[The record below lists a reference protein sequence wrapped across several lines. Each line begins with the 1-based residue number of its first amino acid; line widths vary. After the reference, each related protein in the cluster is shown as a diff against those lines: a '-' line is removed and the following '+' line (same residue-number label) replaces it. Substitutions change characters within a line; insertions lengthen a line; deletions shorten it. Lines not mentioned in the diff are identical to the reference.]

1 MKTFELKLNNAKN
14 KFLSYFKHMNK
25 STADTFQWLAVVV
38 LNLAFVPTI
47 LAVMNGLTDRMPP
60 LDIALLVWISLLF
73 LFVRSAILKDM
84 LMIIT
89 IGVGFIIQV
98 ILLGLTFFI

>member
-1 MKTFELKLNNAKN
+1 MNDINVKLENAKV
-14 KFLSYFKHMNK
+14 KFLSHFTHL
-25 STADTFQWLAVVV
+25 SSTTADTLQWLAVVV
-38 LNLAFVPTI
+38 LNLVFVPSM
-47 LAVMNGLTDRMPP
+47 LAVMSGLSDRMPP
-60 LDIALLVWISLLF
+60 LDIALLVWVSLLF

-84 LMIIT
+84 LMVIT